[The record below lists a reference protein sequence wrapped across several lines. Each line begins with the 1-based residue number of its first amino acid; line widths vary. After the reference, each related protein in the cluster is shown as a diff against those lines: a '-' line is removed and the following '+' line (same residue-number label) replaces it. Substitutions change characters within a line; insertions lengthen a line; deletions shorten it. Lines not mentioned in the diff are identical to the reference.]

1 MNTPEFDEST
11 EQVLKMLKVCMK
23 CYEEMATKYSFFVLF
38 NTSKYDGV
46 ILSKCL
52 NVQIKI

>member
-11 EQVLKMLKVCMK
+11 EQVLKMLKVCRK